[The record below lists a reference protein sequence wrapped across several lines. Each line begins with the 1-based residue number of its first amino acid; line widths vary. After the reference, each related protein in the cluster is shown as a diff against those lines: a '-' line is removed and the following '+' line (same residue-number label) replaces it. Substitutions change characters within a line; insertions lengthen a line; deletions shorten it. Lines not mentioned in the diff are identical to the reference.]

1 MSQNTTWS
9 LPSLAA
15 VLAVPDEAF
24 RPFARMRGFA
34 WEAELPA
41 ADAAGL
47 ALAWMASGDGNAT
60 GPIADAANAL
70 LQFLGR
76 ATSISAA
83 G

>member
-9 LPSLAA
+9 LPGLAA
-15 VLAVPDEAF
+15 ALAVPDEAF

-34 WEAELPA
+34 WEAVLPA

-47 ALAWMASGDGNAT
+47 ALAWLAAGDGNAT

-70 LQFLGR
+70 LQALGR
-76 ATSISAA
+76 ATSINAA

>member
-15 VLAVPDEAF
+15 ALGVPDEAF

-34 WEAELPA
+34 WEARLPA

-47 ALAWMASGDGNAT
+47 ALAWLATDGTQAT
-60 GPIADAANAL
+60 GQIADAANAL
-70 LQFLGR
+70 LDVVGNSR
-76 ATSISAA
+76 
-83 G
+83 

>member
-9 LPSLAA
+9 LPNLAA
-15 VLAVPDEAF
+15 ALAVPDEAF

-34 WEAELPA
+34 WEAVLPA

-47 ALAWMASGDGNAT
+47 ALAGLASGDGNAT

-70 LQFLGR
+70 LQALGR

>member
-15 VLAVPDEAF
+15 ALGVPDEAF

-34 WEAELPA
+34 WEARLPA

-47 ALAWMASGDGNAT
+47 ALAWLAADRAAAS
-60 GPIADAANAL
+60 GPIADAAGAL
-70 LQFLGR
+70 LDAIGSQGG
-76 ATSISAA
+76 A
-83 G
+83 